1 MWTAATNLDE
11 FQAVSTKFILYFEFY
26 SERVIDG
33 RTRPDLLL
41 QQGAKYDQSHT
52 PKPTKG
58 LRKKFVFSIRFPE
71 GIRRMMPFL
80 NEANSIL

>member
-1 MWTAATNLDE
+1 
-11 FQAVSTKFILYFEFY
+11 
-26 SERVIDG
+26 
-33 RTRPDLLL
+33 LL
-41 QQGAKYDQSHT
+41 QQGAKCDQSHT